1 MMRDRFLLA
10 FIIVYL
16 VSWTTIAAFQPAP
29 HLAWRGVHHLHA
41 AVSKSGSK
49 PNKSSTVSSGF
60 GSRSS
65 NSNTNSGTADPT
77 KVRSLS
83 GNTTPGAG
91 SKVLANAANCFDR
104 IRKIVGKDGT
114 VDVYVRSPANDES
127 TFWFVGKVVRVLEE
141 CCNNN
146 SSKGDDD
153 ETSNDKV
160 KPSSSSQL
168 LSLTGAVYPTINEAI
183 ISQKRIILEYAK
195 NELRPQNM
203 AGPTYSKLLELW
215 YAPGDSEM
223 DVVRNAINLIPVIGS
238 SKELREGFNVNDVGY
253 NPEIYVGE
261 EKVKG
266 GLRVVRDVDGRPI
279 KPIFDITV

>member
-1 MMRDRFLLA
+1 MRDRFLPA
-10 FIIVYL
+10 SFIIVYL
-16 VSWTTIAAFQPAP
+16 ISRTTIAAFQPAP
-29 HLAWRGVHHLHA
+29 RLHFSLAVHHLHA
-41 AVSKSGSK
+41 KSGSK

-60 GSRSS
+60 GCRDSS
-65 NSNTNSGTADPT
+65 SNTNNSGTTADPT

-91 SKVLANAANCFDR
+91 SKILANAANCFDR

-114 VDVYVRSPANDES
+114 VDIYVRSPANDES

-141 CCNNN
+141 CCCN
-146 SSKGDDD
+146 SSKGNDK
-153 ETSNDKV
+153 TSDDKV
-160 KPSSSSQL
+160 KTSSSSLL

-203 AGPTYSKLLELW
+203 AGPTYSKSLELW

-223 DVVRNAINLIPVIGS
+223 DVVRNAISLIHVVGS

-266 GLRVVRDVDGRPI
+266 GLRVVRGLDGRPV

>member
-1 MMRDRFLLA
+1 
-10 FIIVYL
+10 
-16 VSWTTIAAFQPAP
+16 
-29 HLAWRGVHHLHA
+29 
-41 AVSKSGSK
+41 
-49 PNKSSTVSSGF
+49 VSSGF
-60 GSRSS
+60 GSRISS
-65 NSNTNSGTADPT
+65 SSSNTNSGIADPT

-104 IRKIVGKDGT
+104 IRRIVGKDGT
-114 VDVYVRSPANDES
+114 VDVYVRSPANDER
-127 TFWFVGKVVRVLEE
+127 TFWFVGKVVRMLEE
-141 CCNNN
+141 CCN
-146 SSKGDDD
+146 SSSSDINDD
-153 ETSNDKV
+153 EASSDKV
-160 KPSSSSQL
+160 KPSSSQL
-168 LSLTGAVYPTINEAI
+168 LSLTGAVYPTINESI

-203 AGPTYSKLLELW
+203 AGPAYSKLLELW

-223 DVVRNAINLIPVIGS
+223 DVVRNAICLIPVIGS

-266 GLRVVRDVDGRPI
+266 GLRVVRDLHGRPI

>member
-1 MMRDRFLLA
+1 MRDRFLPA

-16 VSWTTIAAFQPAP
+16 ASRTTIAAFQPAP
-29 HLAWRGVHHLHA
+29 QLHASPRGGHHLHA
-41 AVSKSGSK
+41 ALSKSGSK

-60 GSRSS
+60 GSSS
-65 NSNTNSGTADPT
+65 SKTNSCAADSN

-91 SKVLANAANCFDR
+91 SKILANAAHCFDR
-104 IRKIVGKDGT
+104 IRKIVGKEVT
-114 VDVYVRSPANDES
+114 VDVYVRSPVNDAS
-127 TFWFVGKVVRVLEE
+127 TFWFVGKVVRVFEQ
-141 CCNNN
+141 CCGSRDIN
-146 SSKGDDD
+146 DD
-153 ETSNDKV
+153 EASSDKD
-160 KPSSSSQL
+160 KSSSSQL
-168 LSLTGAVYPTINEAI
+168 LSLTGAVYPTVNESI

-203 AGPTYSKLLELW
+203 AGPKYSKSLELW

-223 DVVRNAINLIPVIGS
+223 DVVRNAISLIPVIGS

-261 EKVKG
+261 ETVKG
-266 GLRVVRDVDGRPI
+266 GLRVVRDIDGRPI

>member
-1 MMRDRFLLA
+1 MRDRLFLPA
-10 FIIVYL
+10 FIIVYF
-16 VSWTTIAAFQPAP
+16 VSRTTIAAFQPAP
-29 HLAWRGVHHLHA
+29 RLHSSLAVHHLHA

-49 PNKSSTVSSGF
+49 PNKSLSSGF

-65 NSNTNSGTADPT
+65 SSNTNSGTADPT

-91 SKVLANAANCFDR
+91 SKILANAANCFDR

-114 VDVYVRSPANDES
+114 VDIYVRSPANDES
-127 TFWFVGKVVRVLEE
+127 TFWFVGKVVRVLKE
-141 CCNNN
+141 CCN
-146 SSKGDDD
+146 SSNYNDD
-153 ETSNDKV
+153 EASDKV
-160 KPSSSSQL
+160 KSTSSPHL
-168 LSLTGAVYPTINEAI
+168 LQLTGAVHPTINEAI

-203 AGPTYSKLLELW
+203 AGPTYSKSLELW
-215 YAPGDSEM
+215 YSPGDSEM
-223 DVVRNAINLIPVIGS
+223 DVVRNAISLIPVVGS

-266 GLRVVRDVDGRPI
+266 GLRVVRDLDGRPV
-279 KPIFDITV
+279 KPIFDITL

>member
-1 MMRDRFLLA
+1 MRDRFLPA

-16 VSWTTIAAFQPAP
+16 ASRTTIAAFQPAP
-29 HLAWRGVHHLHA
+29 QLHASPRGGHHLHA

-49 PNKSSTVSSGF
+49 PNKSSTVSPGF
-60 GSRSS
+60 GSRSVS
-65 NSNTNSGTADPT
+65 NSKTNSYAADSN

-91 SKVLANAANCFDR
+91 SKILANAVHCFDR
-104 IRKIVGKDGT
+104 IRKIVGKEGT
-114 VDVYVRSPANDES
+114 VDVYVRSPVNDAS
-127 TFWFVGKVVRVLEE
+127 TFWFVGKVVRVLEQ
-141 CCNNN
+141 CCGSRDIN
-146 SSKGDDD
+146 DD
-153 ETSNDKV
+153 EASSDKV
-160 KPSSSSQL
+160 KSSSSQS
-168 LSLTGAVYPTINEAI
+168 LSLTGAVYPTVNESI

-203 AGPTYSKLLELW
+203 AGPKYSKSLELW

-223 DVVRNAINLIPVIGS
+223 DVVRNAISLLPVIGS

-261 EKVKG
+261 ENVKG
-266 GLRVVRDVDGRPI
+266 GLRVVRDIDGRPI

>member
-1 MMRDRFLLA
+1 MRDRLLPA

-16 VSWTTIAAFQPAP
+16 ASRTTIAAFQPAP
-29 HLAWRGVHHLHA
+29 QLHASPRGGHHLHA
-41 AVSKSGSK
+41 AASKSGSK

-60 GSRSS
+60 GRSS
-65 NSNTNSGTADPT
+65 SSSSKTNSCAADSN

-91 SKVLANAANCFDR
+91 SKILANAAHCFDR
-104 IRKIVGKDGT
+104 IRKIVGKEGT
-114 VDVYVRSPANDES
+114 VDVYVRSPVNDAS
-127 TFWFVGKVVRVLEE
+127 TFWFVGKVVRVLEQ
-141 CCNNN
+141 CC
-146 SSKGDDD
+146 SSSRDINDD
-153 ETSNDKV
+153 EASSDKV
-160 KPSSSSQL
+160 KSSSSRL
-168 LSLTGAVYPTINEAI
+168 LSLTGAVYPTVNESI

-203 AGPTYSKLLELW
+203 AGPKYSKSLELW

-223 DVVRNAINLIPVIGS
+223 DVVRNAISLIPVIGS
-238 SKELREGFNVNDVGY
+238 SKDLREGFNVNDVGY

-261 EKVKG
+261 ENVKG
-266 GLRVVRDVDGRPI
+266 GLRVVRDIDGRPI